1 MNSTDTAEAVRCARP
16 GDRIIVRPHRLGE
29 RTRDGEILKVVGE
42 DGRPPYVVR
51 WSDDGHVSRLY
62 PGPDAVV
69 EHFPQPEKRGSHRT
83 RAHRT
88 KEVTS

>member
-1 MNSTDTAEAVRCARP
+1 MKATDTVEAVLCARS
-16 GDRIIVRPHRLGE
+16 GDRIVVRPHRLGD
-29 RTRDGEILKVVGE
+29 RTRDGEIMKVVGE
-42 DGRPPYVVR
+42 GGRPPYVVR

-69 EHFPQPEKRGSHRT
+69 EHSSPAEPLGSR
-83 RAHRT
+83 RART

>member
-1 MNSTDTAEAVRCARP
+1 MTSTDTAEAVVSARS
-16 GDRIIVRPHRLGE
+16 GDRIVVRPHRLGE
-29 RTRDGEILKVVGE
+29 RTRDGEILKVVGD
-42 DGRPPYVVR
+42 DGQPPFVVR

-69 EHFPQPEKRGSHRT
+69 EHFPQAKT
-83 RAHRT
+83 RASGRART